1 MSDVDPIPNGFR
13 SVTPYMV
20 VPNSVE
26 AIAFYEKAFGAT
38 LVSRMDGPGG
48 STMHAEIRIGDSMV
62 MMTDENPEWGI
73 ASPRTLGNNSGSLH
87 LYVADVDSAFQ
98 KAVEAGCEV
107 VYPVAQMFWGDRFG
121 KLKDPFGHTWSMA
134 TKVEQLTAEQ
144 ITERAEEMRKQMES
158 AGSCAPGE

>member
-1 MSDVDPIPNGFR
+1 MSDVDPIPAGFH

-38 LVSRMDGPGG
+38 QVSRMDGPGG

-62 MMTDENPEWGI
+62 MMTDENPQWGI
-73 ASPRTLGNNSGSLH
+73 ASPKTLGNNTGSLH
-87 LYVADVDSAFQ
+87 LYVADVDFAFQ

-107 VYPVAQMFWGDRFG
+107 VFPVAQMFWGDRFG

-134 TKVEQLTAEQ
+134 TKVEKLTAEQ
-144 ITERAEEMRKQMES
+144 ITERAEEMCKQMES
-158 AGSCAPGE
+158 AGSCSAGE